1 MSNSNSSSN
10 STLISAGDS
19 GSSNGNESNWLKRQ
33 RELPIVVMVDPYS
46 TACVIA
52 QELQKRGY
60 LIVALWTIG
69 FAEEMKTHIPKSCGK
84 MEYFGQIDQ
93 KPNSHSDTLLELL
106 QVADGRTIYGCVAGG
121 EAGVDYADAFSE
133 YLEEERIKAGTS
145 NDKILSNG
153 TSIPN
158 RRDKYIQQELCK
170 QAGLRSVRQG
180 KLLLL
185 SFLSLSLL
193 LLLLLLLSLESR
205 YFIAIQDSK

>member
-1 MSNSNSSSN
+1 MSNSNS
-10 STLISAGDS
+10 ISVSDDAGS
-19 GSSNGNESNWLKRQ
+19 GSSNGSGNESNWSKRQ

-46 TACVIA
+46 TACVVA

-93 KPNSHSDTLLELL
+93 QPNSHSDTLSELL

-121 EAGVDYADAFSE
+121 EAGVDYADVFSE
-133 YLEEERIKAGTS
+133 YLEKERIKSGTS

-180 KLLLL
+180 KIFVIVVVVIIKIILIT
-185 SFLSLSLL
+185 
-193 LLLLLLLSLESR
+193 LE
-205 YFIAIQDSK
+205 ILNN